1 MLKIIKRMKKQTL
14 IITLF
19 LIGTTL
25 SQAQNRQDTL
35 LMNEAVTLAIEN
47 NHSILMAD
55 LEKQK
60 ALFHQKENKSRL
72 LPHVEAYSTFS
83 LYYAIPKMVIPGE
96 IFGQEGNIPVEF
108 GTKYDW
114 NSGLKFS
121 QLIYNQSYF
130 TSLKLISEM
139 IELQELN
146 VQLKKEEV
154 AFQIS
159 QLYCLCQTIDRQL
172 IEMDSTITNL
182 QKLKNIVELQKAN
195 DMARQADVERLEID
209 INKVKIE
216 RQKLA
221 DHLAQQLNLLKLLT
235 GQDIDTEM
243 MLSKSIKTNGIDIV
257 ENKSNRRIKLQLLEQ
272 QMKTA
277 ALQTVM
283 EKQSYLPTLT
293 AFGQHYYQGMRD
305 EFDFFDG
312 GDDRFFKSGIVGL
325 QLNIPLFDGFARRN
339 RIKIQ
344 EIEIRK
350 QQTQLSQNELFDTK
364 EKSEAWQNYENSMQE
379 LNILN
384 DNIKSAQQIYR
395 ANLLGYR
402 QQVVNLTDLIIS
414 ENQLAESRISYYGA
428 LYKVKS
434 VELKLKK
441 LYGNLLNNSF

>member
-1 MLKIIKRMKKQTL
+1 MLKIIKRMKKQTI

-19 LIGTTL
+19 LIGITIC
-25 SQAQNRQDTL
+25 QAQNRQDTL

-47 NHSILMAD
+47 NHSILISD

-60 ALFHQKENKSRL
+60 AVFQQKENKSRL

-83 LYYAIPKMVIPGE
+83 YYYAIPKMVIPGE

-172 IEMDSTITNL
+172 IEMDSITANL
-182 QKLKNIVELQKAN
+182 QKLKSIVELQKAN
-195 DMARQADVERLEID
+195 DIARQADVERLEID

-216 RQKLA
+216 RQKLEE
-221 DHLAQQLNLLKLLT
+221 HLAQQLNLLKLLT
-235 GQDIDTEM
+235 GQDIYTEM
-243 MLSKSIKTNGIDIV
+243 ILSKSISTNEIDIV
-257 ENKSNRRIKLQLLEQ
+257 ENTNYRRTELQLLEQ
-272 QMKTA
+272 QKKTA
-277 ALQTVM
+277 ALQSAM
-283 EKQSYLPTLT
+283 EKHSYLPTLI

-339 RIKIQ
+339 RTKIQ

-350 QQTQLSQNELFDTK
+350 LQTQLSQTELFDTK
-364 EKSEAWQNYENSMQE
+364 EKREAWQNHENSMQE

-384 DNIKSAQQIYR
+384 DNIKSAQQIYQ

-402 QQVVNLTDLIIS
+402 QQVVSLTDLIIS

-428 LYKVKS
+428 LFKVKS

-441 LYGNLLNNSF
+441 LYGNLLNDSF

>member
-1 MLKIIKRMKKQTL
+1 MFEMIKRMKKQTI

-19 LIGTTL
+19 LIGINL

-35 LMNEAVTLAIEN
+35 LMNEAVTLAVEN
-47 NHSILMAD
+47 NHSILIAD

-60 ALFHQKENKSRL
+60 AVFQQKENKSNL
-72 LPHVEAYSTFS
+72 LPHIEAYSTFS
-83 LYYAIPKMVIPGE
+83 YYYAIPKMVIPGE

-154 AFQIS
+154 AFQVS
-159 QLYCLCQTIDRQL
+159 KLYCLCQTIDNQL
-172 IEMDSTITNL
+172 IEMDSTIANL
-182 QKLKNIVELQKAN
+182 QKLKSIVELQKAN
-195 DMARQADVERLEID
+195 DMARQADVERFEID
-209 INKVKIE
+209 ISKVKIE

-221 DHLAQQLNLLKLLT
+221 EHLAQQLNLLKLFT

-243 MLSKSIKTNGIDIV
+243 ILSKSISTNEIDRV
-257 ENKSNRRIKLQLLEQ
+257 ENTNYSRIELQLLDQ
-272 QMKTA
+272 QKKTA
-277 ALQTVM
+277 ALQIAI

-325 QLNIPLFDGFARRN
+325 QLNIPVFDGFARRN
-339 RIKIQ
+339 RIKMQ

-350 QQTQLSQNELFDTK
+350 LQTQVSQTELFDAK
-364 EKSEAWQNYENSMQE
+364 EKCEAWQNYENSMQE

-384 DNIKSAQQIYR
+384 DNIKSAQNIYR
-395 ANLLGYR
+395 ANLMGYR
-402 QQVVNLTDLIIS
+402 QQAVSLTDLIIS
-414 ENQLAESRISYYGA
+414 ENQLAESRISYYNA
-428 LYKVKS
+428 LFKVKS
-434 VELKLKK
+434 AELKLKK
-441 LYGNLLNNSF
+441 LYGILLNDSF

>member
-1 MLKIIKRMKKQTL
+1 MFEMIKRMKKQTI

-19 LIGTTL
+19 LIGINL

-35 LMNEAVTLAIEN
+35 LMNEAVTLAVEN
-47 NHSILMAD
+47 NHSILIAD

-60 ALFHQKENKSRL
+60 AVFQQKENKSNL
-72 LPHVEAYSTFS
+72 LPHIEAYSTFS
-83 LYYAIPKMVIPGE
+83 YYYAIPKMVIPGE

-154 AFQIS
+154 AFQVS
-159 QLYCLCQTIDRQL
+159 KLYCLCQTIDNQL
-172 IEMDSTITNL
+172 IEMDSTIANL
-182 QKLKNIVELQKAN
+182 QKLKSIVELQKAN
-195 DMARQADVERLEID
+195 DMARQADVERFEID
-209 INKVKIE
+209 ISKVKIE

-221 DHLAQQLNLLKLLT
+221 EHLAQQLNLLKLFT

-243 MLSKSIKTNGIDIV
+243 ILSKNISTNEIDRV
-257 ENKSNRRIKLQLLEQ
+257 ENTNYSRIELQLLDQ
-272 QMKTA
+272 QKKTA
-277 ALQTVM
+277 ALQIAI

-325 QLNIPLFDGFARRN
+325 QLNIPVFDGFARRN
-339 RIKIQ
+339 RIKMQ

-350 QQTQLSQNELFDTK
+350 LQTQVSQTELFDAK
-364 EKSEAWQNYENSMQE
+364 EKCEAWQNYENSMQE

-384 DNIKSAQQIYR
+384 DNIKSAQNIYR
-395 ANLLGYR
+395 ANLMGYR
-402 QQVVNLTDLIIS
+402 QQAVSLTDLIIS
-414 ENQLAESRISYYGA
+414 ENQLAESRISYYNA
-428 LYKVKS
+428 LFKVKS
-434 VELKLKK
+434 AELKLKK
-441 LYGNLLNNSF
+441 LYGILLNDSF